1 MKLINTWTLGF
12 VLLKEIIYIF
22 IYYNLIEL
30 IILYILI

>member
-1 MKLINTWTLGF
+1 MKLINTWTLEF
-12 VLLKEIIYIF
+12 VLLQEIIYIF

>member
-12 VLLKEIIYIF
+12 VLLQEIIYIF